1 MNASQPT
8 GGDLIIDTTFDFR
21 TDSAGKDPDM
31 FSPTLRRYHQQ
42 LWSKHLPNGAEFLL
56 DTTPFAYLHH
66 RSDLGEFWLSSD
78 AVIPTFGGWLAMR
91 PLINHLQPQELEHFT
106 ASGYTMGGMM
116 VFPGNKVDGKLTI
129 NGARG
134 FLRRIAD
141 RMDLTLECIRRH
153 YLGQT
158 SPLGET
164 LNRYRDFFALFDDF
178 RGYSEF
184 FLLQDLLTEDRS
196 AVNFFMPF
204 HDFQLP
210 AVPVDIDAYRRYR
223 DLSIRFIEQR
233 NHRITTLTT

>member
-1 MNASQPT
+1 M
-8 GGDLIIDTTFDFR
+8 LIDTSFDFR
-21 TDSAGKDPDM
+21 NDAGGKDPDL
-31 FSPTLRRYHQQ
+31 FSPTLRRYHQH
-42 LWSKHLPNGAEFLL
+42 LWSRPLPSGVMFHL
-56 DTTPFAYLHH
+56 DTTTRFAYLHH

-91 PLINHLQPQELEHFT
+91 PLIGQLQPHELENFT
-106 ASGYTMGGMM
+106 AVGYTMGGMM
-116 VFPGNKVDGKLTI
+116 IFPGNKVTGKLTI

-164 LNRYRDFFALFDDF
+164 LNRYRDFFALFGDF
-178 RGYSEF
+178 RGYSGF
-184 FLLQDLLTEDRS
+184 FLLQDLLTDDGS
-196 AVNFFMPF
+196 AVNFFLPF

-210 AVPVDIDAYRRYR
+210 AVPLDIDAYRRYR
-223 DLSIRFIEQR
+223 DLSIRFIAQR